1 MMDTGFAPWR
11 ASDRACARRIVW
23 EKQMTGLARKL
34 AAALALSLVAL
45 VARASPVSELPW
57 QFGPTKVQVGPQA
70 TLDVPQGYAFLGP
83 EGTRRLNE
91 LMQNPPHQADTY
103 TLAPNNKAWIAFF
116 AYDDVGYVKDD
127 EKLDADD
134 ILKNVREGTEQSNK
148 ERRSRGWETLTV
160 IGWKNPPKYDN
171 ELKSLAWSFLAREDK
186 SQSEV
191 VNYNARILGRSGVMN
206 VVLVAHPDAL
216 ATAVGQF
223 KGTMGGFTFAPG
235 QAYTDFHSGDKVAG
249 YGLAALITGG
259 AAAVAAKKG
268 LFAVIGTF
276 LAAAWKFILIG
287 FAAIGGAIKR
297 LFGRKA

>member
-1 MMDTGFAPWR
+1 
-11 ASDRACARRIVW
+11 
-23 EKQMTGLARKL
+23 
-34 AAALALSLVAL
+34 
-45 VARASPVSELPW
+45 VSELPW

-127 EKLDADD
+127 EKLDADE